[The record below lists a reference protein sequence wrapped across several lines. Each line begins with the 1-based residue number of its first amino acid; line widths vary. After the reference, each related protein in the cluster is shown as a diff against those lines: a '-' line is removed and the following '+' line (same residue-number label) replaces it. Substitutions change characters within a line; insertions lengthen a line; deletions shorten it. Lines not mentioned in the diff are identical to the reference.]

1 MSVHIGAKPGDIAES
16 ILLPG
21 DPLRAKYIAQ
31 QYLTG
36 AVCVNKVRGAYA
48 YTGTYQG
55 KDITVMGTGMGMPQ
69 ATIYFTELARD
80 YGTKTMVRIGTC
92 GAWQPDMKLMDIVL
106 ATGAC
111 TMSGMNRRIFPGEF
125 APIADFE
132 LLNRA
137 YEIAGER
144 NIPVKTGLINSIDSF
159 YRDKSEKD
167 KVWTQYGVIAG
178 EMEGAAL
185 YTIAARYG
193 ARALTMLSV
202 SDGPYI
208 DTILSYE
215 EKEQGLNNMIQIAL
229 DTAIEF

>member
-1 MSVHIGAKPGDIAES
+1 MSFHIGAKEGQIAS
-16 ILLPG
+16 RILLPG
-21 DPLRAKYIAQ
+21 DPMSAKYIAEKF
-31 QYLTG
+31 LEG
-36 AVCVNKVRGAYA
+36 AECVNKVRGAYA
-48 YTGTYQG
+48 YTGKYKG
-55 KDITVMGTGMGMPQ
+55 KDVTVMGTGMGMPQ
-69 ATIYFTELARD
+69 VSIYFTELARD
-80 YGTKTMVRIGTC
+80 YGTKTMIRIGTC
-92 GAWQPDMKLMDIVL
+92 GGLQPDMKLLDVVL
-106 ATGAC
+106 GTGAC
-111 TMSGMNRRIFPGEF
+111 TTSGMNRRIFPGEY

>member
-1 MSVHIGAKPGDIAES
+1 MSFHIGAQQGQIAS
-16 ILLPG
+16 RILLPG

-132 LLNRA
+132 LLNTA
-137 YEIAGER
+137 YEIAGQK
-144 NIPVKTGLINSIDSF
+144 NIPVRPGLINSLDAF
-159 YRDKSEKD
+159 YGDKSD
-167 KVWTQYGVIAG
+167 VWQRYGVVAG

-185 YTIAARYG
+185 YTCAAREG
-193 ARALTMLSV
+193 CRALMMLSV
-202 SDGPYI
+202 TDGVPG
-208 DTILSYE
+208 E
-215 EKEQGLNNMIQIAL
+215 ELTAQERETSLNTMITLAL
-229 DTAIEF
+229 DTAVKM

>member
-1 MSVHIGAKPGDIAES
+1 MSFHIGAQQGQIAS
-16 ILLPG
+16 RILLPG

-132 LLNRA
+132 LLNTA
-137 YEIAGER
+137 YEIAGQK
-144 NIPVKTGLINSIDSF
+144 NIPVRPGLINSLDAF
-159 YRDKSEKD
+159 YGDKSD
-167 KVWTQYGVIAG
+167 VWQRYGVVAG

-185 YTIAARYG
+185 YTVAARYG

-202 SDGPYI
+202 CDSHYSSDEL
-208 DTILSYE
+208 TAE
-215 EKEQGLNNMIQIAL
+215 QKEQSLDTMVQIAL
-229 DTAIEF
+229 DTAVAF

>member
-1 MSVHIGAKPGDIAES
+1 
-16 ILLPG
+16 
-21 DPLRAKYIAQ
+21 
-31 QYLTG
+31 
-36 AVCVNKVRGAYA
+36 
-48 YTGTYQG
+48 
-55 KDITVMGTGMGMPQ
+55 
-69 ATIYFTELARD
+69 
-80 YGTKTMVRIGTC
+80 
-92 GAWQPDMKLMDIVL
+92 
-106 ATGAC
+106 
-111 TMSGMNRRIFPGEF
+111 MNRRIFPGEY

>member
-1 MSVHIGAKPGDIAES
+1 MSFHIGAKEGQIAS
-16 ILLPG
+16 RILLPG
-21 DPLRAKYIAQ
+21 DPMRAKYIAEKF
-31 QYLTG
+31 LEG
-36 AVCVNKVRGAYA
+36 AECVNKVRGAYA
-48 YTGTYQG
+48 YTGKYKG
-55 KDITVMGTGMGMPQ
+55 KDVTVMGTGMGMPQ
-69 ATIYFTELARD
+69 VSIYFTELARD
-80 YGTKTMVRIGTC
+80 YGTKTMIRIGTC
-92 GAWQPDMKLMDIVL
+92 GGLQPDMKLLDVVL
-106 ATGAC
+106 GTGAC
-111 TMSGMNRRIFPGEF
+111 TTSGMNRRIFPGEY

>member
-1 MSVHIGAKPGDIAES
+1 MI
-16 ILLPG
+16 
-21 DPLRAKYIAQ
+21 
-31 QYLTG
+31 
-36 AVCVNKVRGAYA
+36 
-48 YTGTYQG
+48 
-55 KDITVMGTGMGMPQ
+55 
-69 ATIYFTELARD
+69 
-80 YGTKTMVRIGTC
+80 RIGTC
-92 GAWQPDMKLMDIVL
+92 GGLQPDMKLLDVVL
-106 ATGAC
+106 GTGAC
-111 TMSGMNRRIFPGEF
+111 TTSGMNRRIFPGEY